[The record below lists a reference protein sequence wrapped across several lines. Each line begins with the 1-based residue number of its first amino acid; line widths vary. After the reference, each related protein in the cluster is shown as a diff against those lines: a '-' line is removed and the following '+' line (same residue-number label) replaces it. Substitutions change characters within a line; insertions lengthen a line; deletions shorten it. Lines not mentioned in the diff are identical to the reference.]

1 VKPFFLALQ
10 FLTRLPTPAL
20 AGISPQDWGRAVLFF
35 PVVGLLIG
43 GVLTGL
49 QTLLSVSDPL
59 LQAALLTVIWVALT
73 GGLHLDGLAD
83 CADAWVGGHGDREK
97 TLAIMKDPASG
108 PIGVAAVVLAL
119 LLKFAAIAA
128 LAKTS
133 SLAALFLAPL
143 LGRAAL
149 PALLLAA
156 PYARP
161 GGLGE
166 AMAQAL
172 PRRSA
177 MLLLAVI
184 LAAVL
189 AAGGWKAALA
199 AMVVF
204 GLVYR
209 AARKRLGGVTGDVLG
224 AAVELTETAV
234 LAALA
239 FQA

>member
-10 FLTRLPTPAL
+10 FLTRLPAPAL
-20 AGISPQDWGRAVLFF
+20 AGIAPRDWGRAVLFF
-35 PVVGLLIG
+35 PAVGLLLG
-43 GVLTGL
+43 A
-49 QTLLSVSDPL
+49 LLAGFQALLAPADPL
-59 LQAALLTVIWVALT
+59 LQGALLAAAWVLLT

-83 CADAWVGGHGDREK
+83 CADAWVGGHGEREK

-119 LLKFAAIAA
+119 LLKFAA
-128 LAKTS
+128 
-133 SLAALFLAPL
+133 LAALVKAAPFSALLLAPL

-189 AAGGWKAALA
+189 ALGGWNAMLA
-199 AMVVF
+199 AVVVF
-204 GLVYR
+204 ALVLR
-209 AARKRLGGVTGDVLG
+209 SARERLGGVTGDVLG
-224 AAVELTETAV
+224 AAVELTEAAILV
-234 LAALA
+234 ALA
-239 FQA
+239 FQP

>member
-20 AGISPQDWGRAVLFF
+20 ADIAPRDWGRGVLFF
-35 PVVGLLIG
+35 PLVGLLVG
-43 GVLTGL
+43 A
-49 QTLLSVSDPL
+49 LLAAFQALLAHADPL
-59 LQAALLTVIWVALT
+59 LQGALLATAWVLLT

-83 CADAWVGGHGDREK
+83 CADAWVGGHGDRDK

-119 LLKFAAIAA
+119 LLKFAA
-128 LAKTS
+128 
-133 SLAALFLAPL
+133 LAALVKTLPLPALLLAPL
-143 LGRAAL
+143 LGRAVL
-149 PALLLAA
+149 PSLLLAA

-166 AMAQAL
+166 AMARAL

-177 MLLLAVI
+177 MLLLVVI

-189 AAGGWKAALA
+189 ALGGWKAALA
-199 AMVVF
+199 ALVVF
-204 GLVYR
+204 VLVLR
-209 AARKRLGGVTGDVLG
+209 AARIRLGGVTGDVLG
-224 AAVELTETAV
+224 AAVELTEVAV

-239 FQA
+239 LWP